1 MSVSPNSSLPRV
13 IFRGTKDGSTVSIA
27 TPSEALPIRIPLFMV
42 PTPWG
47 EEDRARYT
55 TGNTLDPLYGLDT
68 IDPLSPYFTHQS
80 QFLRSH
86 LQAGGKALVLG
97 MRAKDAKQANGRLVL
112 DVVADE
118 VPLYERNL
126 DGSLKLDSNGAR
138 IPTGTKIAGFRGQ
151 WKFIAIPAG
160 AGGVDGYG
168 IGVKA
173 AGSLVSG
180 KDGKASD
187 AYPVT
192 DFAARF
198 RGARG
203 SNIGFRLSAPT
214 TQSSEALDESVVDT
228 LKIRP
233 YRLQMIERASS
244 TSSANLVR
252 TVDAETY
259 TTFTF
264 KKGVVD
270 RSTRTQYSFA
280 KAVLPKYESQKDEE
294 FSGWGPM
301 EKAFTYDANITELL
315 TKLSAA
321 EAAHS
326 GQAFADI
333 HQFNFVSGTDV
344 NGNPYHSFVLE
355 GPQQGGVY
363 LNEVTNHFLKGGS
376 DGTLTTA
383 SYNTLVDELLTNLEN
398 SPIPFKSIAR
408 MPYDSV
414 WDTGFPLET
423 KIKFGKFHNIR
434 PDVYIHCCTQ
444 DVTKKLNTAAEDSS
458 IGVAL
463 RSAFRAMQESV
474 EFGTKAMRF
483 ALVPNAGYL
492 IGDDYDEKVPFLEY
506 LCVLGARYLSSDS
519 GAMTTEYTF
528 GRGEKTVITRYRN
541 HNAVYRD
548 DSVRVNDWDNGLN
561 LASAF
566 DMSRLA
572 WLGLQSI
579 YEDHTS
585 VLHSYMNVQIVCN
598 LTRIGHI
605 VWRELAGDD
614 QLKDDEFLTEV
625 ENRVTRKTSNPDRYD
640 GRVDVAPN
648 AYYTALDEALGTHYH
663 LDIDMEGEGLRGVQS
678 LAIIASRRRVLED
691 SANGS
696 V

>member
-1 MSVSPNSSLPRV
+1 MSISPNSSLPRV
-13 IFRGTKDGSTVSIA
+13 IVRGTKDGSAVSIA

-47 EEDRARYT
+47 EENRARYT
-55 TGNTLDPLYGLDT
+55 TGNTLDPLYGADT
-68 IDPLSPYFTHQS
+68 IEPLSPFFTHQS

-86 LQAGGKALVLG
+86 LSAGGKALVLSL
-97 MRAKDAKQANGRLVL
+97 RAKDAKQANGRFVL
-112 DVVADE
+112 DVVADD

-126 DGSLKLDSNGAR
+126 DGSLKLDTNGAR
-138 IPTGTKIAGFRGQ
+138 IPTGQKAPGFRGQ
-151 WKFIAIPAG
+151 WKFIAIPPG

-168 IGVKA
+168 TGAKA
-173 AGSLVSG
+173 AGSLVSA

-187 AYPVT
+187 AYPVL
-192 DFAARF
+192 DAAARF
-198 RGARG
+198 RGKRG
-203 SNIGFRLSAPT
+203 SNIGMRLSAPT
-214 TQSSEALDESVVDT
+214 TQSSEALDESLVET
-228 LKIRP
+228 LQA
-233 YRLQMIERASS
+233 RLFRIQMIERATE
-244 TSSANLVR
+244 TSSPTLVR
-252 TVDAETY
+252 TAASENY
-259 TTFTF
+259 ATFTF

-280 KAVLPKYESQKDEE
+280 KAVIPKYESQKEEE
-294 FSGWGPM
+294 FTGWGPL

-321 EAAHS
+321 EGAHT
-326 GQAFADI
+326 GEAFTDI
-333 HQFNFVSGTDV
+333 HLFNFLSGTDV
-344 NGNPYHSFVLE
+344 DGNPYHTFVLE
-355 GPQQGGVY
+355 GPAQGGVY

-383 SYNTLVDELLTNLEN
+383 TYNTLVDELLTGLEN
-398 SPIPFKSIAR
+398 SPVPFKSIAR

-414 WDTGFPLET
+414 WDSGFPLET

-434 PDVYIHCCTQ
+434 PDVFIHCCTQ

-463 RSAFRAMQESV
+463 RSAFRSMQESV

-492 IGDDYDEKVPFLEY
+492 IEDDYDAIVPFLEE
-506 LCVLGARYLSSDS
+506 LCIKGARYLSSDS
-519 GAMTTEYTF
+519 GAMTSEFTF
-528 GRGEKTVITRYRN
+528 GRGEKTIITRYRN
-541 HNAVYRD
+541 HNATYRD

-561 LASAF
+561 LVSAF

-614 QLKDDEFLTEV
+614 QLEDDEFLAEV
-625 ENRVTRKTSNPDRYD
+625 ERRVTAKTSNPDRYD
-640 GRVDVAPN
+640 GRVDVNPN

-678 LAIIASRRRVLED
+678 LAIIASRRRLLEEN
-691 SANGS
+691 ANG
-696 V
+696 